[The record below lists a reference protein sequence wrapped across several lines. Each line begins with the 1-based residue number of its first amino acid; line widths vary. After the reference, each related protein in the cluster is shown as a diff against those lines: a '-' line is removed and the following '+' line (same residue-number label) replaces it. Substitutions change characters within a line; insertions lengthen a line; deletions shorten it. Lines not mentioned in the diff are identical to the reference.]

1 MVIILGHEEG
11 EGALGQP
18 HRPELPDLHPPCLG
32 RWAMCSLP
40 AATTPAG
47 KAFFLATAC
56 GSSQAGD
63 LTCVTA
69 ATRAAAVTT
78 LDL

>member
-1 MVIILGHEEG
+1 MVIVLGHEEG

-40 AATTPAG
+40 AATPAG

-63 LTCVTA
+63 LTCATA

>member
-1 MVIILGHEEG
+1 MVIVLGHEEG

-47 KAFFLATAC
+47 KAFLFFWPRHVEVPRP
-56 GSSQAGD
+56 GI
-63 LTCVTA
+63 
-69 ATRAAAVTT
+69 
-78 LDL
+78 